1 MRTPF
6 HAEATVDNFLFE
18 DSLRPYAGFTENT
31 FARRLGSWSPYATTC
46 FGGVLSIIIPFMS
59 TAVTKKTSFSEV
71 HVLHTLRHYLPSQGP
86 LKDFVHHNTLHA
98 FQDMKFYDAIFKASH
113 IFGYQVTFSLTEY
126 RQLYAQKRISED
138 ILDRVI
144 RERKGDGQ
152 LRDWKDKVLNRT
164 YDWSI
169 SQRVGKLRQEWQRV
183 YSVDLDDAVQPLL
196 FRILC
201 SYLDQ
206 GIAISPFPFEQTGLL
221 NAIRTLEQ
229 GSFASFFKSKR
240 ARALL
245 QDCSC
250 TIENLLS
257 IIVGEKK
264 YFEAYLYD
272 QQFFHRGW
280 SGMVATIEE
289 RPETLYYPKNI
300 SLRDFIHLELLL
312 EIDALDHALGEGWQ
326 PLGLKTNIVPGD
338 LFADVKSGEI
348 QEVLKIWHDAFEWS
362 YYDMVVGGLQSVVE
376 RGPLTPSLQRRSF
389 QAVFCI
395 DEREYS
401 LRTYIERVDPD
412 CETLGAPGFFGV
424 EFYFRPAHAKF
435 HEKLCPAPVTPRYL
449 IKEVEKEVEH
459 KRPKEII
466 YSKQTH
472 TFIRGFVSSY
482 FLGLASLGK
491 LFANLLRPTM
501 SPAIADAFSHMDSE
515 GRLTILFSGERDTAH
530 DLQIGF
536 TVEEMATRVEKT
548 LRGIGLSRNFAPL
561 VYLLGHGSSSANNPH
576 HGAHDCGAC
585 SGRPGAVNARVFAW
599 MASYAP
605 VRALLE
611 VRGIS
616 IPADTQFLGGLH
628 DTASDEIAF
637 YDEDV
642 LSEGNRREH
651 EKNKILFERALDL
664 NAKERS
670 RRFMSI
676 NTKNSLKR
684 IRRDI
689 KRRSVSYFEPRPEL
703 GHGTNAVCVVGNR
716 MLTKDLFL
724 DRRAFLNSYDYTSD
738 PDGKI
743 LAGVIAPLPVVWGGI
758 NREYDVSRMDNS
770 KLGAG
775 TKLPHNVMGLIG
787 VSNSSDGDLR
797 AGLPLQMIEVHDP
810 VRLLM
815 VVEQDPEVVLAV
827 ISATPALYEWFI
839 NEWVHLVVYDPHTT
853 SFFRFSNGAFVP
865 YASHVKEVSVV
876 EDLSK
881 TIESVSG
888 MESNYI
894 LDATKENMP
903 VHLLKK

>member
-1 MRTPF
+1 
-6 HAEATVDNFLFE
+6 
-18 DSLRPYAGFTENT
+18 
-31 FARRLGSWSPYATTC
+31 
-46 FGGVLSIIIPFMS
+46 MS
-59 TAVTKKTSFSEV
+59 TTVTKKTSFDEA

-98 FQDMKFYDAIFKASH
+98 FQDMKFYDAIFKASQ
-113 IFGYQVTFSLTEY
+113 IFGYQVTFSLSEY
-126 RQLYAQKRISED
+126 RQLYSQKRISEA

-144 RERKGDGQ
+144 RERKGDGLIQ
-152 LRDWKDKVLNRT
+152 EWREKVFNQT

-169 SQRVGKLRQEWQRV
+169 QPRVGKLRQEWKHF
-183 YSVDLDDAVQPLL
+183 YSVDLDDLVQPLL
-196 FRILC
+196 FRIVC

-221 NAIRTLEQ
+221 NAVRTLEQ
-229 GSFASFFKSKR
+229 GSFTSFFKGKR
-240 ARALL
+240 ARTLL
-245 QDCSC
+245 QDSSC
-250 TIENLLS
+250 TIEQLLS

-264 YFEAYLYD
+264 YFETYLYD

-280 SGMVATIEE
+280 SGIVATIED

-312 EIDALDHALGEGWQ
+312 EIDALDHALGEQWQ
-326 PLGLKTNIVPGD
+326 PLGLKTNIVPED
-338 LFADVKSGEI
+338 IFTDVKPNEV
-348 QEVLKIWHDAFEWS
+348 QEVLKIWQDAFEWS
-362 YYDMVVGGLQSVVE
+362 YYDMVLRGMQAVSEQGLSVSS
-376 RGPLTPSLQRRSF
+376 SLQKSF
-389 QAVFCI
+389 QAIFCI

-401 LRTYIERVDPD
+401 LRTYIESVDPN

-449 IKEVEKEVEH
+449 IKEVEKEVKH
-459 KRPKEII
+459 TRPKEII
-466 YSKQTH
+466 YSKHSH
-472 TFIRGFVSSY
+472 TFVRGFVSSY

-501 SPAIADAFSHMDSE
+501 SPAIADAFSHMDPKGE
-515 GRLTILFSGERDTAH
+515 LTILYSGERDTIH

-536 TVEEMATRVEKT
+536 TVEEMAVRVENI
-548 LRGIGLSRNFAPL
+548 LRGIGLTHNFSSL
-561 VYLLGHGSSSANNPH
+561 VYLFGHGSSSANNPH

-585 SGRPGAVNARVFAW
+585 SGRPGAVNARVFSW
-599 MASYAP
+599 MANYTP
-605 VRALLE
+605 VRTLLKE
-611 VRGIS
+611 RGIS
-616 IPADTQFLGGLH
+616 IPTDTQFLGLLH

-637 YDEDV
+637 YDEEI
-642 LSEGNRREH
+642 LSEKNRREH
-651 EKNKILFERALDL
+651 EKNKVLFEKALDL

-676 NTKNSLKR
+676 NTKNSLKQ

-703 GHGTNAVCVVGNR
+703 GHGTNAICVVGDR
-716 MLTKDLFL
+716 ELTKDLFL
-724 DRRAFLNSYDYTSD
+724 DRRAFLNSYDYSSD

-743 LAGVIAPLPVVWGGI
+743 LAGVIAPLPVVCGGI
-758 NREYDVSRMDNS
+758 NLEYYFSRMDNS

-810 VRLLM
+810 IRLLM
-815 VVEQDPEVVLAV
+815 IVEQDPKVVLSV

-839 NEWVHLVVYDPHTT
+839 NEWVHLVVFDPHTT
-853 SFFRFSNGAFVP
+853 TFFRFKKGAFVP
-865 YASHVKEVSVV
+865 YVPLTGEVSVA
-876 EDLSK
+876 EDISK

-894 LDATKENMP
+894 LDATKENMSI
-903 VHLLKK
+903 HLLKK